1 MITVMALQSYGP
13 RWEGSRVAVR
23 AEASSSST
31 SSPFSSS
38 HGYRHLLP
46 EAVVLS
52 GEHGRSTSE
61 LYNHEIVLGG
71 GCASGGGPQGGGRA
85 RWRNDVQDHGDG
97 PVQPVIRYC

>member
-1 MITVMALQSYGP
+1 MALQSYGP

-71 GCASGGGPQGGGRA
+71 GGAPAGEDLRVEVELVGGTTFKIMGMALCSR
-85 RWRNDVQDHGDG
+85 
-97 PVQPVIRYC
+97 